1 MSNQVDKGQYEHF
14 MQKEIFEQP
23 DAAASALTNVKSVA
37 DLNGNLFGA
46 NGSDI
51 LSKTKGVLI
60 LACGTSYHAGQL
72 ARYWLE
78 SIAKVPCVVEIANEY
93 RFRHALLYPDYLV
106 VAISQSGGTSDTVAA
121 VEKAKNIGYR
131 YLLSI
136 CNVEQSPLMEMA
148 DLQFPTRAG
157 PEIGI
162 ASTKAFVAQLIG
174 LYVLTLTFAKMNKT
188 IDDAT
193 LAEALNKLLALP
205 DAIAAT
211 LKTADT
217 VKGWANTFKEKE
229 SALFIARGLDY
240 PIALEGALKLKE
252 TSYIHSEAFPAGEFR
267 HGPMAL
273 IDANMPTIAIAGR
286 NALLASVKTIIQEIR
301 DKDGPVFVVT
311 DAGADFREDVNLHV
325 VEVPQHC
332 EMLAPVL
339 HVVPLQLLAY
349 YTTVAKGNNVDQPRN
364 LVKEVKAE

>member
-1 MSNQVDKGQYEHF
+1 

-23 DAAASALTNVKSVA
+23 EAARQALAHVKSVD
-37 DLNGNLFGA
+37 DLAGELFGR
-46 NGSDI
+46 NGHTI
-51 LSKTKGVLI
+51 LSNTKGVLI

-78 SIAKVPCVVEIANEY
+78 KIAKVPCVVEIANEY
-93 RFRHALLYPDYLV
+93 RFRDAICYPDYLV
-106 VAISQSGGTSDTVAA
+106 VAISQSGGTTDTVAA
-121 VEKAKNIGYR
+121 VEKAKTLGYQH
-131 YLLSI
+131 LLSI

-162 ASTKAFVAQLIG
+162 ASTKAFIAQLIG
-174 LYVLTLTFAKMNKT
+174 LYVLTLTLAKINKT
-188 IDDAT
+188 LDDAT
-193 LAEALNKLLALP
+193 LQLATDKLLALP
-205 DAIAAT
+205 ESIEET
-211 LKTADT
+211 LKVSDA
-217 VKGWANTFKEKE
+217 VKTWAQAFKDKQ
-229 SALFIARGLDY
+229 SALFIARGFDY

-273 IDANMPTIAIAGR
+273 IDADMPTIAITGH
-286 NALLASVKTIIQEIR
+286 NALLDSTKAVIQEIR
-301 DKDGPVFVVT
+301 DKEGPVFVVT
-311 DAGADFREDVNLHV
+311 DADTGFAEDNGLSVIEVPRHCPMLSPLLHV
-325 VEVPQHC
+325 I
-332 EMLAPVL
+332 
-339 HVVPLQLLAY
+339 PLQLLAY